1 MKNLFYF
8 LLVMLSM
15 GLVGCNNANK
25 TKSNDG
31 KTKVDSTEVA
41 QPVDLR
47 QCDMAIFDKGKVT
60 FFNSTT
66 NTFVPFVAEKDY
78 VVSGIYKGDA
88 FYYTV
93 AINDELYLKELCLGN
108 GLTDPSTITGW
119 ELKLSDC
126 YSKNCGKAATMY
138 AEKATTEDNPNAVL
152 LIGIE
157 HGTFEDMCVFQ
168 GIMYYNC
175 ENKMKTDYWPA
186 EYDNSQEIDA
196 KEQVKA
202 DLGLYDLT
210 KFDLN
215 IPGEVE
221 ENKMEAYTVSPS
233 RDRFAYAYYTDLGP
247 TGGLGPLCF
256 ATLDGKVNKA
266 LEGTEVSDIY
276 YGWLNDSRLVYS
288 DKEGIKAVAADG
300 TVTKISDGKMF
311 VTMH

>member
-15 GLVGCNNANK
+15 GLVGCNNSNK
-25 TKSNDG
+25 TGSNDG
-31 KTKVDSTEVA
+31 KTKVDSTKVA
-41 QPVDLR
+41 QPVDFR

-60 FFNSTT
+60 FYNSTT
-66 NTFVPFVAEKDY
+66 NPFVPFVAEKDY
-78 VVSGIYKGDA
+78 VVSGIYKGDV

-93 AINDELYLKELCLGN
+93 AINDELYLKELRLGN
-108 GLTDPSTITGW
+108 GLTDLSTITGW

-126 YSKNCGKAATMY
+126 YSKNCGKVATMY

-152 LIGIE
+152 LIGID

-186 EYDNSQEIDA
+186 EYDNGQEIDA

-202 DLGLYDLT
+202 DLGLYDL
-210 KFDLN
+210 
-215 IPGEVE
+215 
-221 ENKMEAYTVSPS
+221 
-233 RDRFAYAYYTDLGP
+233 GP
-247 TGGLGPLCF
+247 TGGRGPLCY
-256 ATLDGKVNKA
+256 ATLDGKVNKV

-288 DKEGIKAVAADG
+288 DKEGIKAVAVDG